1 MVISTE
7 TANIAFRECIS
18 NLLNSNSSVSPRG
31 LKTTEIINAN
41 IVINQPLEFTTIR
54 TRKSYFYGELLWY
67 LSGQNKLGMIEEY
80 SDFWKKIA
88 GPNGELNSNYG
99 HYIFAENQISE
110 IVNILIQDYSSR
122 KAVINI
128 FNKQSKFTNDTTC
141 TLSLQYLIRPNGLN
155 TGYSLI
161 AINTM
166 RSQDILRGFV
176 YDIPMFSIFQQI
188 VCLLINKVWNN
199 NFLNTNTPLQIG
211 PMYHNVGSLHFYETD
226 KEELLKIHNEHISI
240 NRPIPI
246 FDMAAYNEVSDALK
260 MEVEVRTLKEKASV
274 LYDTYKFNSEFWNTG
289 KEVLFKK
296 FTKK

>member
-7 TANIAFRECIS
+7 TANIAFKECIS
-18 NLLNSNSSVSPRG
+18 QLLRSPYSVAPRN

-41 IVINQPLEFTTIR
+41 ITINQPLEFTTIR

-67 LSGQNKLGMIEEY
+67 LGGQNKLGMIEEY

-99 HYIFAENQISE
+99 HYVFAENQISE
-110 IVNILIQDYSSR
+110 IINILIQDYSSR
-122 KAVINI
+122 KAVIGI
-128 FNKQSKFTNDTTC
+128 FNKQSKLTNDTTC
-141 TLSLQYLIRPNGLN
+141 TLSLQYLIRPSIV
-155 TGYSLI
+155 GYDLI
-161 AINTM
+161 SINTM

-199 NFLNTNTPLQIG
+199 NFLNSNTPLKVG

-226 KEELLKIHNEHISI
+226 KEELLKIHNEHISVS
-240 NRPIPI
+240 RPIPI
-246 FDMAAYNEVSDALK
+246 FDMAAYNEISSAIK
-260 MEVEVRTLKEKASV
+260 MEGEVRTLKEKASV
-274 LYDTYKFNSEFWNTG
+274 LYDTYEFNSEFWKMG

-296 FTKK
+296 FTNK